1 MRRATDDRPQNI
13 LYTQRSS
20 KHSCIIYGNGHQVE
34 QPLPALATRCMQ
46 LLVVSEVVTF
56 LHMGNMQVSMNKRQ
70 SSLVLNSPESYFQVY
85 YGDETR
91 SLIQICNRYI
101 VGPVQFKKKLLAHFK
116 AIRTFQAG
124 CTHKKQQQKTNKQ
137 YDRKVPL
144 L

>member
-20 KHSCIIYGNGHQVE
+20 KHSCIIYGNGHQVV

-56 LHMGNMQVSMNKRQ
+56 LHMGNMQVSMNKRE

-101 VGPVQFKKKLLAHFK
+101 VRPVQFKKKLLAHFK